1 MFKKSIR
8 KAAVLT
14 STLVA
19 VTLLSTAC
27 GTPTPTAT
35 TGYTGTA
42 VIKEHH
48 RSGKKCMATVELK
61 DGRTD
66 TIKIGRK
73 SVCSNTQDGTKV
85 KFENGSYKGKA

>member
-27 GTPTPTAT
+27 GTPAPTAT

-42 VIKEHH
+42 VIKEHN
-48 RSGKKCMATVELK
+48 RSGKQCYAKVELPNGK
-61 DGRTD
+61 TD
-66 TIKIGRK
+66 RIRIGHK
-73 SVCSNTQDGTKV
+73 SVCPSTKDGTTV

>member
-1 MFKKSIR
+1 MFTKSIR

-27 GTPTPTAT
+27 GTPTAT
-35 TGYTGTA
+35 TNYTGTA

-48 RSGKKCMATVELK
+48 RSGKSCYATVELK

-66 TIKIGRK
+66 SVRIGRK
-73 SVCSNTQDGTKV
+73 SVCPSTKDGTKV
-85 KFENGSYKGKA
+85 KFENGSYKGQA